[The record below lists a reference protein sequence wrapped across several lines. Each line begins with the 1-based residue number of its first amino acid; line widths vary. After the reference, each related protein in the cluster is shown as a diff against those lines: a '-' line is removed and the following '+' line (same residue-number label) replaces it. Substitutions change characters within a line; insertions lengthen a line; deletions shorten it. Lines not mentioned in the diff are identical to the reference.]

1 MTKVNVLELS
11 AIFDDIANLLDASE
25 RLRIRGGSDGES
37 LANEIT
43 AYVINLAAVAIRESE
58 RADHEI

>member
-1 MTKVNVLELS
+1 MELS